1 MFWGFGGHSFTAG
14 VSLYNRGNRMGLQ
27 INGEYVDDVIIRQ
40 EAASMRPR
48 YEEMMQDM
56 DPIAR
61 EMQLRDWAK
70 ENVIERVLLRQVAA
84 AEGGDVAAEEIDERL
99 TALFPPAGDLENCEA
114 GTTRAGVDKDAA
126 RVDIEAQ
133 IRVERLIRKVG
144 ESAPKPKEKD
154 IVAFYKKN
162 RDEFKT
168 PPMMLASHI
177 VKNVGEGED
186 EAAALEKIREA
197 EAELKAGAAFAEVA
211 DKYSDCAGQGG
222 SLGWFPAGEMVEEFE
237 EVVFRMKPG
246 EVSDVFRS
254 VFGWHIATVHEK
266 KPEGVRPLDEVRGQI
281 EGALWR
287 EIQEKALEEYVDG
300 LRAKADVKTA
310 KRP

>member
-1 MFWGFGGHSFTAG
+1 
-14 VSLYNRGNRMGLQ
+14 MGLQ

-61 EMQLRDWAK
+61 EMQLRDWAR
-70 ENVIERVLLRQVAA
+70 ENVIERVLLRQVAMA
-84 AEGGDVAAEEIDERL
+84 DGEPVPAEEVEERL
-99 TALFPPAGDLENCEA
+99 TEMFPPAGDLENCEA

-126 RVDIEAQ
+126 RADIEAQ

-144 ESAPKPKEKD
+144 DAVPKPKEKD
-154 IVAFYKKN
+154 VVAFYRKN

-168 PPMMLASHI
+168 PPMVHASHI

-186 EAAALEKIREA
+186 EAAALEVMRDA
-197 EAELKAGAAFAEVA
+197 QAALASGVAFAEVA

-222 SLGWFPAGEMVEEFE
+222 SLGWFPPGEMVEEFE
-237 EVVFRMKPG
+237 AIVFPMKPG
-246 EVSDVFRS
+246 QVSDVFRS
-254 VFGWHIATVHEK
+254 VFGWHIATVHEM
-266 KPEGVRPLDEVRGQI
+266 KPEGVRPLDDVKAQI
-281 EGALWR
+281 EGALMR
-287 EIQEKALEEYVDG
+287 EQQEKALEDYVDA
-300 LRAKADVKTA
+300 LRAKAEVKTV

>member
-1 MFWGFGGHSFTAG
+1 
-14 VSLYNRGNRMGLQ
+14 MGLQ

-61 EMQLRDWAK
+61 EMQLRDWAR
-70 ENVIERVLLRQVAA
+70 ENVIERVLLRQVAMA
-84 AEGGDVAAEEIDERL
+84 DGEPVPAEEVEERL
-99 TALFPPAGDLENCEA
+99 TEMFPPAGDLENCEA

-126 RVDIEAQ
+126 RADIEAQ

-144 ESAPKPKEKD
+144 DAVPKPKEKD
-154 IVAFYKKN
+154 VIAFYKKN

-168 PPMMLASHI
+168 PPMVHASHI

-186 EAAALEKIREA
+186 EAAALEVIREA
-197 EAELKAGAAFAEVA
+197 QAALASGAPFAEVA

-222 SLGWFPAGEMVEEFE
+222 SLGWFPPGEMVEEFE
-237 EVVFRMKPG
+237 AIVFPMKPG
-246 EVSDVFRS
+246 QVSDVFRS
-254 VFGWHIATVHEK
+254 VFGWHIATVHEM
-266 KPEGVRPLDEVRGQI
+266 KPEGVRPLEDVKAQI
-281 EGALWR
+281 EGALLR
-287 EIQEKALEEYVDG
+287 EQPENALEDYVDA
-300 LRAKADVKTA
+300 LRAKAEVKTV

>member
-1 MFWGFGGHSFTAG
+1 
-14 VSLYNRGNRMGLQ
+14 MGLQ
-27 INGEYVDDVIIRQ
+27 INGEYVDDAIIRQ

-61 EMQLRDWAK
+61 EMQLRDWAR
-70 ENVIERVLLRQVAA
+70 ENVIERVLLRQVAMA
-84 AEGGDVAAEEIDERL
+84 DGEPVPAEEVEERL
-99 TALFPPAGDLENCEA
+99 TAMFPPAGDLENCEA

-126 RVDIEAQ
+126 RADIEAQ
-133 IRVERLIRKVG
+133 IRVERLIRNVG
-144 ESAPKPKEKD
+144 EAVPKPKEKD
-154 IVAFYKKN
+154 VIAFYKKN

-168 PPMMLASHI
+168 PPMVHASHI

-186 EAAALEKIREA
+186 EAAALEVIREA
-197 EAELKAGAAFAEVA
+197 QAELAKGTAFAEVA

-237 EVVFRMKPG
+237 AVVFPMKAG
-246 EVSDVFRS
+246 QVSDVFRS

-266 KPEGVRPLDEVRGQI
+266 RPEGVRPLDDVRAQI
-281 EGALWR
+281 EGALMR
-287 EIQEKALEEYVDG
+287 EKQEKALEDYVDA
-300 LRAKADVKTA
+300 LRAKAEVKTV
-310 KRP
+310 KKP

>member
-1 MFWGFGGHSFTAG
+1 
-14 VSLYNRGNRMGLQ
+14 MGLQ

-61 EMQLRDWAK
+61 EMQLRDWAR
-70 ENVIERVLLRQVAA
+70 ENVIERLLLRQVAMA
-84 AEGGDVAAEEIDERL
+84 DGEPVPAEEVEERL
-99 TALFPPAGDLENCEA
+99 TEMFPPAGDLENCEA

-126 RVDIEAQ
+126 RADIEAQ

-144 ESAPKPKEKD
+144 DAVPKPKEKD
-154 IVAFYKKN
+154 VIAFYKKN

-168 PPMMLASHI
+168 PPMVHASHI

-186 EAAALEKIREA
+186 EAVALEVLREAQAALA
-197 EAELKAGAAFAEVA
+197 SGVAFAEVA

-222 SLGWFPAGEMVEEFE
+222 SLGWFPPGEMVEEFE
-237 EVVFRMKPG
+237 AIVFPMKPG
-246 EVSDVFRS
+246 QVSDVFRS

-266 KPEGVRPLDEVRGQI
+266 KPEGVRPLEDVKAQI
-281 EGALWR
+281 EGALMR
-287 EIQEKALEEYVDG
+287 EQQEKALEDYVDA
-300 LRAKADVKTA
+300 LRAKAEVKTV

>member
-1 MFWGFGGHSFTAG
+1 
-14 VSLYNRGNRMGLQ
+14 MGLQ

-61 EMQLRDWAK
+61 EMQLRDWAR
-70 ENVIERVLLRQVAA
+70 ENVIERVLLRQVAMA
-84 AEGGDVAAEEIDERL
+84 DGEPVPAEEVEERL
-99 TALFPPAGDLENCEA
+99 TEMFPPAGDSENCEA

-126 RVDIEAQ
+126 RADIEAQ

-144 ESAPKPKEKD
+144 DAVPKPKEKD
-154 IVAFYKKN
+154 VVAFYKKN

-168 PPMMLASHI
+168 PPMVHASHI

-186 EAAALEKIREA
+186 EAAALEVIREA
-197 EAELKAGAAFAEVA
+197 QAALASGAPFAEVA

-222 SLGWFPAGEMVEEFE
+222 SLGWFPPGEMVEEFE
-237 EVVFRMKPG
+237 AIVFPMKPG
-246 EVSDVFRS
+246 QVSDVFRS
-254 VFGWHIATVHEK
+254 VFGWHIATVHEM
-266 KPEGVRPLDEVRGQI
+266 KPEGVRPLEDVKAQI
-281 EGALWR
+281 EGALMR
-287 EIQEKALEEYVDG
+287 EQQEKALEDYVDA
-300 LRAKADVKTA
+300 LRAKAEVKTV

>member
-1 MFWGFGGHSFTAG
+1 
-14 VSLYNRGNRMGLQ
+14 MGLQ

-61 EMQLRDWAK
+61 EMQLRDWAR
-70 ENVIERVLLRQVAA
+70 ENVIERVLLRQVAMA
-84 AEGGDVAAEEIDERL
+84 DGEAVPAEEVEERL
-99 TALFPPAGDLENCEA
+99 TEMFPPAGDLENCEA

-126 RVDIEAQ
+126 RADIEAQ

-144 ESAPKPKEKD
+144 DAVPKPKEKD
-154 IVAFYKKN
+154 VVAFYKKN

-168 PPMMLASHI
+168 PPMVHASHI

-186 EAAALEKIREA
+186 EAAALEVIREA
-197 EAELKAGAAFAEVA
+197 QAALASGAPFAEVA

-222 SLGWFPAGEMVEEFE
+222 SLGWFPPGEMVEEFE
-237 EVVFRMKPG
+237 AIVFPMKPG
-246 EVSDVFRS
+246 QVSDVFRS
-254 VFGWHIATVHEK
+254 VFGWHIATVHEM
-266 KPEGVRPLDEVRGQI
+266 KPEGVRPLEDVKAQI
-281 EGALWR
+281 EGALMR
-287 EIQEKALEEYVDG
+287 EQQEKALEDYVDA
-300 LRAKADVKTA
+300 LRAKAEVKTV

>member
-1 MFWGFGGHSFTAG
+1 
-14 VSLYNRGNRMGLQ
+14 MGLQ

-61 EMQLRDWAK
+61 EMQLRDWAR
-70 ENVIERVLLRQVAA
+70 ENVIERVLLRQVAMA
-84 AEGGDVAAEEIDERL
+84 DGEPVPAEEVEERL
-99 TALFPPAGDLENCEA
+99 TEMFPPAGDLENCEA

-126 RVDIEAQ
+126 RADIEAQ

-144 ESAPKPKEKD
+144 DAVPKPKEKD
-154 IVAFYKKN
+154 VVAFYKKN

-168 PPMMLASHI
+168 PPMVHASHI

-186 EAAALEKIREA
+186 EAAALEVIREA
-197 EAELKAGAAFAEVA
+197 QAALASGVAFAEVA

-222 SLGWFPAGEMVEEFE
+222 SLGWFPPGEMVEEFE
-237 EVVFRMKPG
+237 AIVFPMKPG
-246 EVSDVFRS
+246 QVSDVFRS
-254 VFGWHIATVHEK
+254 VFGWHIATVHEM
-266 KPEGVRPLDEVRGQI
+266 KPEGVRPLEDVKAQI
-281 EGALWR
+281 EGALMR
-287 EIQEKALEEYVDG
+287 EQQEKALEDYVDA
-300 LRAKADVKTA
+300 LRAKAEVKTV

>member
-1 MFWGFGGHSFTAG
+1 
-14 VSLYNRGNRMGLQ
+14 MGLQ

-61 EMQLRDWAK
+61 EMQLRDWAR
-70 ENVIERVLLRQVAA
+70 ENVIERVLLRQVAMA
-84 AEGGDVAAEEIDERL
+84 DGEPVPAEEVEERL
-99 TALFPPAGDLENCEA
+99 TEMFPPAGDLENCEA

-126 RVDIEAQ
+126 RADIEAQ

-144 ESAPKPKEKD
+144 DAVPKPKEKD
-154 IVAFYKKN
+154 VIAFYKKN

-168 PPMMLASHI
+168 PPMVHASHI

-186 EAAALEKIREA
+186 EAAALEVIREA
-197 EAELKAGAAFAEVA
+197 QAALASGAPFAEVA

-222 SLGWFPAGEMVEEFE
+222 SLGWFPPGEMVEEFE
-237 EVVFRMKPG
+237 AIVFPMKPG
-246 EVSDVFRS
+246 QVSDVFRS
-254 VFGWHIATVHEK
+254 VFGWHIATVHEM
-266 KPEGVRPLDEVRGQI
+266 KPEGVRPLDDVKAQI
-281 EGALWR
+281 EGALMR
-287 EIQEKALEEYVDG
+287 EQQEKALEDYVDA
-300 LRAKADVKTA
+300 LRAKAEVKTV

>member
-1 MFWGFGGHSFTAG
+1 
-14 VSLYNRGNRMGLQ
+14 MGLQ

-56 DPIAR
+56 DPSAR
-61 EMQLRDWAK
+61 EMQLRDWAR
-70 ENVIERVLLRQVAA
+70 ENVIERVLLRQVAMA
-84 AEGGDVAAEEIDERL
+84 DGEAVPAEEVEERL
-99 TALFPPAGDLENCEA
+99 TEMFPPAGDLENCEA

-126 RVDIEAQ
+126 RADIEAQ

-144 ESAPKPKEKD
+144 DAVPKPKEKD
-154 IVAFYKKN
+154 VIAFYKKN

-168 PPMMLASHI
+168 PPMVHASHI

-186 EAAALEKIREA
+186 EAAALEVIREA
-197 EAELKAGAAFAEVA
+197 QAALASGAPFAEVA

-222 SLGWFPAGEMVEEFE
+222 SLGWFPPGEMVEEFE
-237 EVVFRMKPG
+237 AIVFPMKPG
-246 EVSDVFRS
+246 QVSDVFRS
-254 VFGWHIATVHEK
+254 VFGWHIATVHEM
-266 KPEGVRPLDEVRGQI
+266 KPEGVRPLDDVKAQI
-281 EGALWR
+281 EGALMR
-287 EIQEKALEEYVDG
+287 EQQEKALEDYVDA
-300 LRAKADVKTA
+300 LRAKAEVKTV

>member
-1 MFWGFGGHSFTAG
+1 
-14 VSLYNRGNRMGLQ
+14 MGLQ

-61 EMQLRDWAK
+61 EMQLRDWAR
-70 ENVIERVLLRQVAA
+70 ENVIERVLLRQVAMA
-84 AEGGDVAAEEIDERL
+84 DGEPVPAEEVEERL
-99 TALFPPAGDLENCEA
+99 TAMFPPAGDLENCEA
-114 GTTRAGVDKDAA
+114 GTTRAGVDKDVA
-126 RVDIEAQ
+126 RADIEAQ

-144 ESAPKPKEKD
+144 DAVPKPKEKD
-154 IVAFYKKN
+154 VVAFYKKN

-168 PPMMLASHI
+168 PPMVHASHI

-186 EAAALEKIREA
+186 EAAALEVIRQA
-197 EAELKAGAAFAEVA
+197 QAELAKGTAFAEVA

-222 SLGWFPAGEMVEEFE
+222 SLGWFPPGEMVEEFE
-237 EVVFRMKPG
+237 TVVFPMKPG
-246 EVSDVFRS
+246 QVSDVFRS

-266 KPEGVRPLDEVRGQI
+266 KPEGVRPLEDVKAQI
-281 EGALWR
+281 EGALMR
-287 EIQEKALEEYVDG
+287 EQQEKALEDYVDA
-300 LRAKADVKTA
+300 LRAKAEVKTV

>member
-1 MFWGFGGHSFTAG
+1 
-14 VSLYNRGNRMGLQ
+14 MGLQ

-61 EMQLRDWAK
+61 EMQLRDWAR
-70 ENVIERVLLRQVAA
+70 ENVIERVLLRQVAMA
-84 AEGGDVAAEEIDERL
+84 DGEPVPAEEVEERL
-99 TALFPPAGDLENCEA
+99 TEMFPPAGDLENCEA

-126 RVDIEAQ
+126 RADIEAQ

-144 ESAPKPKEKD
+144 DAVPKPKEKD
-154 IVAFYKKN
+154 VIAFYKKN

-168 PPMMLASHI
+168 PPMVHASHI

-186 EAAALEKIREA
+186 EAVALEVLREAQAALA
-197 EAELKAGAAFAEVA
+197 SGVAFAEVA

-222 SLGWFPAGEMVEEFE
+222 SLGWFPPGEMVEEFE
-237 EVVFRMKPG
+237 AIVFPMKPG
-246 EVSDVFRS
+246 QVSDVFRS

-266 KPEGVRPLDEVRGQI
+266 KPEGVRPLEDVKAQI
-281 EGALWR
+281 EGALMR
-287 EIQEKALEEYVDG
+287 EQQEKALEDYVDA
-300 LRAKADVKTA
+300 LRAKAEVKTV

>member
-1 MFWGFGGHSFTAG
+1 
-14 VSLYNRGNRMGLQ
+14 MGLQ

-61 EMQLRDWAK
+61 EMQLRDWAR
-70 ENVIERVLLRQVAA
+70 ENVIERVLLRQVAMA
-84 AEGGDVAAEEIDERL
+84 DGEAVPAEEVEERL
-99 TALFPPAGDLENCEA
+99 TEMFPPAGDLENCEA

-126 RVDIEAQ
+126 RADIEAQ

-144 ESAPKPKEKD
+144 DAVPKPKEKD
-154 IVAFYKKN
+154 VIAFYKKN

-168 PPMMLASHI
+168 PPMVHASHI

-186 EAAALEKIREA
+186 EAAALEVIREA
-197 EAELKAGAAFAEVA
+197 QAALASGAPFAEVA

-222 SLGWFPAGEMVEEFE
+222 SLGWFPPGEMVEEFE
-237 EVVFRMKPG
+237 AIVFPMKPG
-246 EVSDVFRS
+246 QVSDVFRS
-254 VFGWHIATVHEK
+254 VFGWHIATVHEM
-266 KPEGVRPLDEVRGQI
+266 KPEGVRPLDDVKAQI
-281 EGALWR
+281 EGALMR
-287 EIQEKALEEYVDG
+287 EQQEKALEDYVDA
-300 LRAKADVKTA
+300 LRAKAEVKTV

>member
-1 MFWGFGGHSFTAG
+1 
-14 VSLYNRGNRMGLQ
+14 MGLQ

-61 EMQLRDWAK
+61 EMQLRDWAR
-70 ENVIERVLLRQVAA
+70 ENVIERVLLRQVAMA
-84 AEGGDVAAEEIDERL
+84 DGEPVPAEEVEERL
-99 TALFPPAGDLENCEA
+99 TEMFPPAGDLENCEA

-126 RVDIEAQ
+126 RADIEAQ

-144 ESAPKPKEKD
+144 DAVPKPKEKD
-154 IVAFYKKN
+154 VIAFYKKN

-168 PPMMLASHI
+168 PPMVHASHI

-186 EAAALEKIREA
+186 EAAALEVIREA
-197 EAELKAGAAFAEVA
+197 QAALASGAPFAEVA

-222 SLGWFPAGEMVEEFE
+222 SLGWFPPGEMVEEFE
-237 EVVFRMKPG
+237 AIVFPMKPG
-246 EVSDVFRS
+246 QVSDVFRS
-254 VFGWHIATVHEK
+254 VFGWHIATVHEM
-266 KPEGVRPLDEVRGQI
+266 KPEGVRPLDDVKAQI
-281 EGALWR
+281 EGALMR
-287 EIQEKALEEYVDG
+287 EQQEKALEDYVDA
-300 LRAKADVKTA
+300 LRAKADVKTV

>member
-1 MFWGFGGHSFTAG
+1 
-14 VSLYNRGNRMGLQ
+14 MGLQ

-61 EMQLRDWAK
+61 EMQLRDWAR
-70 ENVIERVLLRQVAA
+70 ENVIERVLLRQVALA
-84 AEGGDVAAEEIDERL
+84 DGEPVAAEEVEERL
-99 TALFPPAGDLENCEA
+99 TEMFPPAGDLENCEA

-126 RVDIEAQ
+126 RADIEAQ
-133 IRVERLIRKVG
+133 IRIERLIRKVG
-144 ESAPKPKEKD
+144 DAVPKPKEKD
-154 IVAFYKKN
+154 VIAFYKKN

-168 PPMMLASHI
+168 PPMVHASHI

-186 EAAALEKIREA
+186 EAAALEVIREA
-197 EAELKAGAAFAEVA
+197 QAALASGSAFAEVA

-222 SLGWFPAGEMVEEFE
+222 SLGWFPPGEMVEEFE
-237 EVVFRMKPG
+237 AIVFPMKPG
-246 EVSDVFRS
+246 QVSDVFRS

-266 KPEGVRPLDEVRGQI
+266 KPEGVRPLEDVKAQI
-281 EGALWR
+281 EGALMR
-287 EIQEKALEEYVDG
+287 EQQETALEDYVDA
-300 LRAKADVKTA
+300 LRAKAEVKTV

>member
-1 MFWGFGGHSFTAG
+1 
-14 VSLYNRGNRMGLQ
+14 MGLQ

-61 EMQLRDWAK
+61 EMQLRDWAR
-70 ENVIERVLLRQVAA
+70 ENVIERVLLRQVAMA
-84 AEGGDVAAEEIDERL
+84 DGEPVPAEEVEERL
-99 TALFPPAGDLENCEA
+99 TEMFPPAGDLENCEA
-114 GTTRAGVDKDAA
+114 GTTRAGVDKEAA
-126 RVDIEAQ
+126 RADIEAQ

-144 ESAPKPKEKD
+144 DAVPKPKEKD
-154 IVAFYKKN
+154 VIAFYKKN

-168 PPMMLASHI
+168 PPMVHASHI

-186 EAAALEKIREA
+186 EAAALEVIREA
-197 EAELKAGAAFAEVA
+197 QAALASGAPFAEVA

-222 SLGWFPAGEMVEEFE
+222 SLGWFPPGEMVEEFE
-237 EVVFRMKPG
+237 AIVFPMKPG
-246 EVSDVFRS
+246 QVSDVFRS
-254 VFGWHIATVHEK
+254 VFGWHIATVHEM
-266 KPEGVRPLDEVRGQI
+266 KPEGVRPLEDVKAQI
-281 EGALWR
+281 EGALMR
-287 EIQEKALEEYVDG
+287 EQQEKALEDYVDA
-300 LRAKADVKTA
+300 LRAKAEVKTV

>member
-1 MFWGFGGHSFTAG
+1 
-14 VSLYNRGNRMGLQ
+14 MGLQ

-61 EMQLRDWAK
+61 EMQLRDWAR
-70 ENVIERVLLRQVAA
+70 ENVIERVLLRQVAMA
-84 AEGGDVAAEEIDERL
+84 DGEPVPAEEVEERL
-99 TALFPPAGDLENCEA
+99 TEMFPPAGDLENCEA

-126 RVDIEAQ
+126 RADIEAQ

-144 ESAPKPKEKD
+144 DAVPKPKEKD
-154 IVAFYKKN
+154 VVAFYKKN

-168 PPMMLASHI
+168 PPMVHASHI

-186 EAAALEKIREA
+186 EAAALEVIREA
-197 EAELKAGAAFAEVA
+197 QAALASGAPFAEVA

-222 SLGWFPAGEMVEEFE
+222 SLGWFPPGEMVEEFE
-237 EVVFRMKPG
+237 AIVFPMKPG
-246 EVSDVFRS
+246 QVSDVFRS
-254 VFGWHIATVHEK
+254 VFGWHIATVHEM
-266 KPEGVRPLDEVRGQI
+266 KPEGVRPLDDVKAQI
-281 EGALWR
+281 EGALMR
-287 EIQEKALEEYVDG
+287 EQQEKALEDYVDA
-300 LRAKADVKTA
+300 LRAKAEVKTV